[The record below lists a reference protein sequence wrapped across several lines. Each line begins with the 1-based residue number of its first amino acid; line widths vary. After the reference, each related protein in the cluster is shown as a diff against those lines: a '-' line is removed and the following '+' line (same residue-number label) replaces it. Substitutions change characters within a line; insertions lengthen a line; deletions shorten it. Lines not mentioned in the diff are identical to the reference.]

1 MVLKDRIALVT
12 GAGRGIGR
20 AIAVAL
26 AEAGAHVAV
35 NDLTEPGETIEA
47 IRAAGRMALAVPG
60 DVSDQPTVAKLVA
73 DTVREFGRLDIA
85 VANAYWSHREPFY
98 EADLVKFRRTVDVTM
113 WGAFHLLHAAA
124 GQMIA
129 QPPPPPLRKGG
140 SEKGSIVLIGSPHA
154 HVAVPRAMA
163 YNMAKAAVDH
173 MGRTAAIELA
183 EHRIRVNIIHP
194 GWIDTPGERE
204 HASEEQIQKAAAKL
218 PWGRL
223 GKPEEIGRGVVF
235 LCDPASDYIT
245 GSTLEIAGAITLPW
259 WASRGSAVPE

>member
-1 MVLKDRIALVT
+1 MTLMDRIAFVT

-20 AIAVAL
+20 AIAIAL
-26 AEAGAHVAV
+26 AQAGADVSV
-35 NDLTEPGETIEA
+35 NDLNEPRETGDA
-47 IRAAGRMALAVPG
+47 IRAAGRKALLVPG
-60 DVSDQPTVAKLVA
+60 DVTDQPTVAELVA
-73 DTVREFGRLDIA
+73 RTVREFGRLDIA

-98 EADLVKFRRTVDVTM
+98 DADLAKFRRTVDVTM

-124 GQMIA
+124 KQMIA
-129 QPPPPPLRKGG
+129 QPPLPPLRKGG
-140 SEKGSIVLIGSPHA
+140 SDRGSIVLISSPHA
-154 HVAVPRAMA
+154 NVAVPRAMA

-183 EHRIRVNIIHP
+183 EHKIRVNMIHP

-204 HASEEQIQKAAAKL
+204 HATEEQIQKAAAKL